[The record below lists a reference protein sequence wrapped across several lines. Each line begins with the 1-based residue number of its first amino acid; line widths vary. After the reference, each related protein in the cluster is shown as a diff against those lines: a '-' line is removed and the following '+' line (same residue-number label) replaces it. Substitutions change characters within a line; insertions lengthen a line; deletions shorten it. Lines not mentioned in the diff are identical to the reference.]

1 MSQDGDRTTDRRSVL
16 KTITGGALTASA
28 FAGVASAATSDASPE
43 TDSGSGTQLDEVETR
58 SECETKYKC
67 EGTCDK
73 DSSYSQLYKKDCYWN
88 PIYKRCDCT
97 DWEKADN
104 CCL

>member
-1 MSQDGDRTTDRRSVL
+1 MSQEGDESTDRRSVL

-28 FAGVASAATSDASPE
+28 LAGVASAASSDGSSP
-43 TDSGSGTQLDEVETR
+43 TASGSGTQLDEVEKR

-67 EGTCDK
+67 EGNCDK
-73 DSSYSQLYKKDCYWN
+73 DGSYSQLYKKDCYWN

-97 DWEKADN
+97 DWEATGD
-104 CCL
+104 CCF